1 MLLKCK
7 ARPYPSRRRC
17 ATKVF
22 RRAFQQKSGSAP
34 VTPFFQWAVIIPFHF
49 SVRYK
54 QKVQEFFLSAPKSCM
69 HTTSHPGSGFQSNT
83 PGAPLAHRAFLNVLI
98 QELKQSKAWVQAKA
112 PPHHSRGP
120 PGQDCCLAHA
130 VKQQKSSAATHTGA
144 HRHAGLTRAGT
155 KTHSRCGRRR
165 SVHGTSTQAL
175 GYLCTNNGKFYD

>member
-1 MLLKCK
+1 MLLKWK
-7 ARPYPSRRRC
+7 ARPYPSSRRC

-83 PGAPLAHRAFLNVLI
+83 PGAPLAHGAFLNVLI
-98 QELKQSKAWVQAKA
+98 QDRLSMGAWLCLLGALLVVSPLLISTNPSHKIFPGVPLK
-112 PPHHSRGP
+112 
-120 PGQDCCLAHA
+120 
-130 VKQQKSSAATHTGA
+130 
-144 HRHAGLTRAGT
+144 
-155 KTHSRCGRRR
+155 
-165 SVHGTSTQAL
+165 L
-175 GYLCTNNGKFYD
+175 G